1 MQKALGKGIRLS
13 GLIQKRTLY
22 PQDSN
27 HSNISSIMWR
37 QITLFPSPV
46 SNLPLAAGVISYRE
60 VPQDL
65 WSKGAAG
72 SLL

>member
-37 QITLFPSPV
+37 QITV
-46 SNLPLAAGVISYRE
+46 SNLPLAAGAISYRE